1 MDQTVFETVYRGR
14 QSALHHLAYMRMG
27 KVLLALRSLAGA
39 GIDLSDKT
47 IFDYGFDDFEVRDYL
62 CHPAIAAPV
71 AV

>member
-1 MDQTVFETVYRGR
+1 LSRAPFAYPT
-14 QSALHHLAYMRMG
+14 LHIKRRPA
-27 KVLLALRSLAGA
+27 S
-39 GIDLSDKT
+39 